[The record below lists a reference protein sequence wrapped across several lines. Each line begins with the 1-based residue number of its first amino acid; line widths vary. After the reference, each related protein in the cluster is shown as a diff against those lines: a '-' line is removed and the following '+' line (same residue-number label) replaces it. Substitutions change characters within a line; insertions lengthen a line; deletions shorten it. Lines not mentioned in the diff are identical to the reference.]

1 MLYFQ
6 GNGSIVWGRVLEFS
20 GKTETWW
27 TEEKNKQLQER
38 FHVTKNLTAVF
49 IDSWSQQPWNLQDEL
64 QQVAFRTETKKL
76 WETFSVMDSFEF
88 NTIQDVIKELNECNR
103 LLEGSRPPS
112 SSLLREICREF
123 ISVDQ
128 DRLSKFVKCLDLGLS
143 TSFCLS
149 KRVNLAKKVLGP
161 RAGLELAM
169 HIIATNYRVRA
180 LDRSAMGL
188 CFLMV
193 GLQQDINPC

>member
-6 GNGSIVWGRVLEFS
+6 GNGSIVWGRVLELS

-49 IDSWSQQPWNLQDEL
+49 INSWSQQPWNLQDEL

-103 LLEGSRPPS
+103 LLEGSI
-112 SSLLREICREF
+112 E
-123 ISVDQ
+123 Q
-128 DRLSKFVKCLDLGLS
+128 
-143 TSFCLS
+143 
-149 KRVNLAKKVLGP
+149 
-161 RAGLELAM
+161 
-169 HIIATNYRVRA
+169 
-180 LDRSAMGL
+180 
-188 CFLMV
+188 
-193 GLQQDINPC
+193 LQKDMENCVPK